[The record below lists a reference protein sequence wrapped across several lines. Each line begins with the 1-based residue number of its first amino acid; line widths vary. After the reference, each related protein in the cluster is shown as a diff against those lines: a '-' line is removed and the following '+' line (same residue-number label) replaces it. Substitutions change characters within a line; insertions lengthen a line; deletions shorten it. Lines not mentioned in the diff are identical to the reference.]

1 MHVNR
6 IVTRLAAAVLM
17 VSTLITP
24 TFAANGIV
32 NTEGPALRLRAE
44 ASTEGSIL
52 EKLANGTQVEVLSVL
67 EEGWYQVSYR
77 GLTGY
82 VSAEYLTVEE
92 EADELEEL
100 QEEPVAEA
108 DAPVT
113 LAVAQPAAAESD
125 GKSYVRVV
133 EGPLN
138 IRTAPTTDSSKAG
151 KLYTGRVVEVLEQL
165 DGWYRI
171 ENGYISA
178 EYVVTADASE
188 AQASG
193 QGQGIAEYAL
203 QYLGCRY
210 VYGGSSPK
218 GFDCSGFT
226 SYVYRQFG
234 YSLNRTAS
242 SQLDNG
248 TPVAKEELQ
257 PGDLVMF
264 KESGSGSKRASH
276 VALYIGNGQ
285 IIHASTASVG
295 VIISD
300 LYSSYYARTYAG
312 ARRIV

>member
-108 DAPVT
+108 DAP
-113 LAVAQPAAAESD
+113 LAAAAQSAAAESD

-226 SYVYRQFG
+226 SYVYKQFG
-234 YSLNRTAS
+234 ISIQRTAS
-242 SQLDNG
+242 GQLNNG
-248 TPVAKEELQ
+248 YAVSRGELK

-264 KESGSGSKRASH
+264 KSYGSKPASH
-276 VALYIGNGQ
+276 VGIYIGGGEFV
-285 IIHASTASVG
+285 HASAPGVG
-295 VIISD
+295 VVIDS
-300 LYSSYYARTYAG
+300 LNSSFYSRTYVG
-312 ARRIV
+312 ARRIL

>member
-1 MHVNR
+1 MHLNR
-6 IVTRLAAAVLM
+6 TAVRMTAAMLVFG
-17 VSTLITP
+17 TLITP
-24 TFAANGIV
+24 AS
-32 NTEGPALRLRAE
+32 ALAGTVKTDNSQLKMRDE
-44 ASTEGSIL
+44 ASLEGKVVKRL
-52 EKLANGTQVEVLSVL
+52 NNGARIEVLEML
-67 EEGWYQVSYR
+67 DGWYQVSFED
-77 GLTGY
+77 LTGY
-82 VSAEYLTVEE
+82 VSSEFIQLGEE
-92 EADELEEL
+92 EPEETAPVAL
-100 QEEPVAEA
+100 AAAPAEPV
-108 DAPVT
+108 
-113 LAVAQPAAAESD
+113 
-125 GKSYVRVV
+125 YVRVV
-133 EGPLN
+133 SGPLN
-138 IRTAPTTDSSKAG
+138 VRSGPSTDSDKVD
-151 KLYTGRVVEVLEQL
+151 KLYTGKVVETQGFQ
-165 DGWYRI
+165 DGWYKI
-171 ENGYISA
+171 ESGYISA
-178 EYVVTADASE
+178 EYVVQADP
-188 AQASG
+188 AQATLG
-193 QGQGIAEYAL
+193 QEIADYAL
-203 QYLGCRY
+203 QFLGCRY

-300 LYSSYYARTYAG
+300 LYSSYYPRTYAG

>member
-1 MHVNR
+1 M
-6 IVTRLAAAVLM
+6 
-17 VSTLITP
+17 
-24 TFAANGIV
+24 
-32 NTEGPALRLRAE
+32 
-44 ASTEGSIL
+44 
-52 EKLANGTQVEVLSVL
+52 
-67 EEGWYQVSYR
+67 
-77 GLTGY
+77 
-82 VSAEYLTVEE
+82 
-92 EADELEEL
+92 
-100 QEEPVAEA
+100 
-108 DAPVT
+108 T

-226 SYVYRQFG
+226 SYVYKQFG
-234 YSLNRTAS
+234 ISIQRTAS
-242 SQLDNG
+242 GQLNNG
-248 TPVAKEELQ
+248 YAVSRGELK

-264 KESGSGSKRASH
+264 KSYGSKPASH
-276 VALYIGNGQ
+276 VGIYIGGGEFV
-285 IIHASTASVG
+285 HASAPGVG
-295 VIISD
+295 VVIDS
-300 LYSSYYARTYAG
+300 LNSSFYSRTYVG
-312 ARRIV
+312 ARRIL

>member
-1 MHVNR
+1 M
-6 IVTRLAAAVLM
+6 
-17 VSTLITP
+17 
-24 TFAANGIV
+24 
-32 NTEGPALRLRAE
+32 
-44 ASTEGSIL
+44 
-52 EKLANGTQVEVLSVL
+52 
-67 EEGWYQVSYR
+67 
-77 GLTGY
+77 
-82 VSAEYLTVEE
+82 
-92 EADELEEL
+92 
-100 QEEPVAEA
+100 
-108 DAPVT
+108 
-113 LAVAQPAAAESD
+113 
-125 GKSYVRVV
+125 RVV
-133 EGPLN
+133 SGPLN
-138 IRTAPTTDSSKAG
+138 VRSGPSTDSDKVD
-151 KLYTGRVVEVLEQL
+151 KLYTGKVVETQGFQ
-165 DGWYRI
+165 DGWYKI
-171 ENGYISA
+171 ESGYISA
-178 EYVVTADASE
+178 EYVVQADP
-188 AQASG
+188 AQATLG
-193 QGQGIAEYAL
+193 QEIADYAL
-203 QYLGCRY
+203 QFLGCRY

-300 LYSSYYARTYAG
+300 LYSSYYSRTYAG